1 MRRIKVLW
9 NSAEEREIYIYIYR
23 GLLVLDGEREREKD
37 LVYVEF
43 SSAANFKF

>member
-23 GLLVLDGEREREKD
+23 GLLVLDGERERER
-37 LVYVEF
+37 LGLCGIF
-43 SSAANFKF
+43 